1 MLSKTFT
8 LLFWLKKPKG
18 SKAIVQPIYLR
29 ITVNGL
35 RTEYSV
41 QRKWDKTRWNSPL
54 GRATGTK
61 EDSKILNAYLDSLQ
75 RKAYE
80 AVQKLIDERHEVT
93 SLSIKNY
100 LLGITSKPRM
110 IIDVFRD
117 HNNNLKSLIGN
128 GYSKQTFTR
137 YKTTMEHLI
146 SFLQW
151 KHNLSDWP
159 ISDLNFAFISD
170 FDFYLRTVRKCGHNS
185 TMKYLSNFKKIVL
198 ICVKKDWLNKDPFTG
213 FKLATK
219 VVVKPFLNQQELDSI
234 TTKEFLTQR
243 LSIARDVFLF
253 SCYTGLA
260 YIDVYN
266 LKREDIR
273 IGIDGEK
280 WIFIQRQKT
289 EVLSRIPLLPV
300 CISILNRYKS
310 HPACVH
316 KNCVLPVWS
325 NQKMNEYLK
334 EIADLCGI
342 HKRLTYHVARH
353 TFGTTVTLNNGVPI
367 ESVAKMLGHSSL
379 RMTQHYAKILDNK
392 ISQDMKVLREK
403 LNGSDDKGLRRKK
416 NS

>member
-1 MLSKTFT
+1 M
-8 LLFWLKKPKG
+8 
-18 SKAIVQPIYLR
+18 
-29 ITVNGL
+29 
-35 RTEYSV
+35 
-41 QRKWDKTRWNSPL
+41 D
-54 GRATGTK
+54 
-61 EDSKILNAYLDSLQ
+61 
-75 RKAYE
+75 
-80 AVQKLIDERHEVT
+80 
-93 SLSIKNY
+93 
-100 LLGITSKPRM
+100 
-110 IIDVFRD
+110 
-117 HNNNLKSLIGN
+117 
-128 GYSKQTFTR
+128 
-137 YKTTMEHLI
+137 HLI

-151 KHNLSDWP
+151 KHNVPDWP

-219 VVVKPFLNQQELDSI
+219 EVVKPFLNQQELDDI
-234 TTKEFLTQR
+234 ANKDFLTQR

-266 LKREDIR
+266 LKKEDIR

-300 CISILNRYKS
+300 CINILERYRS
-310 HPACVH
+310 HPVCVH

-392 ISQDMKVLREK
+392 ISQDMKMLRQK
-403 LNGSDDKGLRRKK
+403 LNGTDDKGLRKIE